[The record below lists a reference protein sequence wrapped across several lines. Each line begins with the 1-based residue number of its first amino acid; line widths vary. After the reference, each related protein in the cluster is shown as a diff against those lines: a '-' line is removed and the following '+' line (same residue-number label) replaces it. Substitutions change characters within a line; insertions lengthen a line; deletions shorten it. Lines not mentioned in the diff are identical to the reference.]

1 MQKLIAMNDMPH
13 IVLDAKDIARLPKY
27 SPGELLE
34 PSLAER
40 MAVVES
46 QLQQLNDNASSNAA
60 KRIMYEQKVDS
71 LEKRDKKPLADN
83 QDNRAPCGSVCST
96 VRSTQAWRNV
106 PLTVRLPSDS
116 KSHITHANGV
126 TSTATNS
133 ANIVHHITHANGVT
147 SATTNGVT
155 NDATRAGTSDIT
167 IDDNNDDYS
176 GDTLDELSTRP
187 EADGPFETPRYL
199 RNKRSKR
206 ITNATIKGAA
216 NTNNSGGTFRAA
228 SRGQTVPRKE
238 LFISNVAKDVETAH
252 LRRYVEANGFTVN
265 EVQCVSHTDARNK
278 SFRLRVLDAE
288 FVKLFDSE
296 IWPQGVIIKRR
307 FRHSRS

>member
-1 MQKLIAMNDMPH
+1 MGWFVAFN
-13 IVLDAKDIARLPKY
+13 V
-27 SPGELLE
+27 
-34 PSLAER
+34 
-40 MAVVES
+40 
-46 QLQQLNDNASSNAA
+46 
-60 KRIMYEQKVDS
+60 
-71 LEKRDKKPLADN
+71 
-83 QDNRAPCGSVCST
+83 NRAPCGSVCST
-96 VRSTQAWRNV
+96 VRSSQALRNV
-106 PLTVRLPSDS
+106 PLTVRLPIDS

-133 ANIVHHITHANGVT
+133 ANIVATNSAT

-155 NDATRAGTSDIT
+155 NDATRAGTSDVT
-167 IDDNNDDYS
+167 IDDNNDDYD

-216 NTNNSGGTFRAA
+216 NTNNSGGTHRAA

-252 LRRYVEANGFTVN
+252 LRRYV
-265 EVQCVSHTDARNK
+265 
-278 SFRLRVLDAE
+278 
-288 FVKLFDSE
+288 
-296 IWPQGVIIKRR
+296 
-307 FRHSRS
+307 

>member
-1 MQKLIAMNDMPH
+1 MFWPTSLRTYTNGPNNKKTVLLANYTKDELSTAKKMIWKASYTKLDRFVQRVDTSVRGAECANSDDILNAMQKLIAMNDMPH

-27 SPGELLE
+27 FPAELLE

-46 QLQQLNDNASSNAA
+46 QLQQLNDNASS
-60 KRIMYEQKVDS
+60 IMYEQKVDR

-106 PLTVRLPSDS
+106 PLTVRLPTDS

-126 TSTATNS
+126 TSTANIVATNS
-133 ANIVHHITHANGVT
+133 AT

-155 NDATRAGTSDIT
+155 NDATSAGTSDIT
-167 IDDNNDDYS
+167 IDDNNDDYG

-187 EADGPFETPRYL
+187 EADGQFETPRYL

-206 ITNATIKGAA
+206 ITN
-216 NTNNSGGTFRAA
+216 
-228 SRGQTVPRKE
+228 
-238 LFISNVAKDVETAH
+238 
-252 LRRYVEANGFTVN
+252 
-265 EVQCVSHTDARNK
+265 CV
-278 SFRLRVLDAE
+278 
-288 FVKLFDSE
+288 
-296 IWPQGVIIKRR
+296 
-307 FRHSRS
+307 